1 MRLAHP
7 HLRWKAENDVSLL
20 ENGVQLFPALC
31 AAFDTATT
39 SIHVEMYI
47 FRLDIAGKQ
56 LLHHLMLAA
65 KRGLKVRVVIDG
77 FGCAA
82 EDETIVRA
90 LRSAG
95 GQCKVYRPEPKSLT
109 LKSFDFMRLRR
120 LHRKIVVIDE
130 TIGFV
135 GGINFEDDYS
145 IAGSDVRTTDARF
158 DYAVRV
164 TGPIVL
170 DLIEALDLLWLRTQK
185 YSKSAIGMSPSDDS
199 ATHDKKKTARSWR
212 HLHLKHLRMRLR
224 YFKRNRAYSR
234 ASSTSTSS
242 AYSIVSSSTS
252 SHSSSN
258 AESNTP
264 FIASLVSPSIDPPNM
279 RAAVI
284 LRDNLRYRHTI
295 ESAYLF
301 HIASAKNEITIAN
314 AYFLPGSKLRRALID
329 AAQRGVKVRLLLQ
342 GKIEY
347 QMQYHATRWIYD
359 LFLRE
364 DIEIYEYLPSFLH
377 AKVAV
382 IDGVSIVGSSNLD
395 PFSLLLAR
403 EANVLIDD
411 AGFTAQLRQSLE
423 NAMTRG
429 SRIVELTL
437 YGRRP
442 FLGRIADGLCY
453 LLLRIGV
460 TLSGKSDHY

>member
-1 MRLAHP
+1 MQLAHP
-7 HLRWKAENDVSLL
+7 HIRWKTDNAVSLL

-31 AAFDTATT
+31 AAFDAATT

-47 FRLDIAGKQ
+47 FRLDIAGRQ
-56 LLHHLMLAA
+56 ILHHLILAA
-65 KRGLKVRVVIDG
+65 KRGLKVRLVIDG
-77 FGCAA
+77 YGSAA
-82 EDETIVRA
+82 EDETIART
-90 LRSAG
+90 LREAG
-95 GQCKVYRPEPKSLT
+95 AQCRIYRPEPKHFT

-120 LHRKIVVIDE
+120 LHRKIVVVDGMV
-130 TIGFV
+130 GFV

-145 IAGSDVRTTDARF
+145 TADPDVRATDARY

-170 DLIEALDLLWLRTQK
+170 DLVEAMDLLWLRTRKYGNGKNGVSSSDNSSSHRSQK
-185 YSKSAIGMSPSDDS
+185 NV
-199 ATHDKKKTARSWR
+199 RSWGQR
-212 HLHLKHLRMRLR
+212 HLKHLRTRLR
-224 YFKRNRAYSR
+224 YFKRNR
-234 ASSTSTSS
+234 T
-242 AYSIVSSSTS
+242 
-252 SHSSSN
+252 SSN
-258 AESNTP
+258 ASFSAASNTRTNTAANP
-264 FIASLVSPSIDPPNM
+264 SSLNASNKPANM

-284 LRDNLRYRHTI
+284 LRDNLRYRRTI
-295 ESAYLF
+295 ETSYLF
-301 HIASAKNEITIAN
+301 HISAAKNEIIIAN
-314 AYFLPGSKLRRALID
+314 AYFLPGGKLRRALID
-329 AAQRGVKVRLLLQ
+329 AANRGVKVRLLLQ

-364 DIEIYEYLPSFLH
+364 GIEIYEYLPSFLH

-382 IDGVSIVGSSNLD
+382 IDGVSFVGSSNLD

-411 AGFTAQLRQSLE
+411 AGFTMQLRQSLE
-423 NAMTRG
+423 NAMIRG
-429 SRIVELTL
+429 SRIIELTL
-437 YGRRP
+437 YGNRP

-460 TLSGKSDHY
+460 ALSGRSDHY

>member
-1 MRLAHP
+1 MQPALA
-7 HLRWKAENDVSLL
+7 HLRWKTGNDISLL

-31 AAFDTATT
+31 AAFDAATT
-39 SIHVEMYI
+39 SIHLEMYI
-47 FRLDIAGKQ
+47 FRLDMAGKQ

-77 FGCAA
+77 YGSAA

-90 LRSAG
+90 LRMAG
-95 GQCKVYRPEPKSLT
+95 GQCKVYRPEPKHFT

-120 LHRKIVVIDE
+120 LHRKIVVVDGNV
-130 TIGFV
+130 GFV

-145 IAGSDVRTTDARF
+145 TADPAVRATDARF

-164 TGPIVL
+164 TGPVVL
-170 DLIEALDLLWLRTQK
+170 ELIEALDLLWLRMNSSRQ
-185 YSKSAIGMSPSDDS
+185 
-199 ATHDKKKTARSWR
+199 
-212 HLHLKHLRMRLR
+212 LHLKHLRTRLR
-224 YFKRNRAYSR
+224 YFKRHK
-234 ASSTSTSS
+234 ASKL
-242 AYSIVSSSTS
+242 VSSDLRSDLPA
-252 SHSSSN
+252 N
-258 AESNTP
+258 APT
-264 FIASLVSPSIDPPNM
+264 VTTTNM

-284 LRDNLRYRHTI
+284 LRDNLRYRRAI
-295 ESAYLF
+295 ERAYLF
-301 HIASAKNEITIAN
+301 HIAAAKTEIIIAN
-314 AYFLPGSKLRRALID
+314 AYFLPGGKLRRALID
-329 AAQRGVKVRLLLQ
+329 AAKRGVKVRLLLQ

-364 DIEIYEYLPSFLH
+364 GIEIYEYLPSFLH

-437 YGRRP
+437 YGHRP